1 MKNKAVFFDLYQ
13 TLIDI
18 DAANEKSNTK
28 LGFETIIAPYLQE
41 KGASRTEALLVLSHY
56 SDEVKAFY
64 EKNNIKQYQHNFR
77 TILMAVFDNYYKVT
91 ASNEEI
97 NDLIYEFRKISRGYL
112 KIYNGVSNMLAT
124 MSRDYTLIVASH
136 TQGVYSERELEDL
149 GIRKYF
155 KHCVYSSDIGYKKT
169 ANEFYQAC
177 LEIAGLE
184 AKDCVMIGDNLSED
198 VSMAHQNGIHTIWII
213 SPLTKDIY
221 PATVEPDAQLPLE
234 LIKSLPDIVRKVW
247 KSK

>member
-1 MKNKAVFFDLYQ
+1 MKNKAVFLDLYQ

-77 TILMAVFDNYYKVT
+77 TILIAVFDNYYKIT
-91 ASNEEI
+91 TSNEEI

-112 KIYNGVSNMLAT
+112 NIYDGVSKMLAT

-136 TQGVYSERELEDL
+136 TQGVYTERELEDL

-155 KHCVYSSDIGYKKT
+155 KNCVYSSDIGYKKT
-169 ANEFYQAC
+169 ANAFYQKC

-184 AKDCVMIGDNLSED
+184 AKNCVMVGDNLSED
-198 VSMAHQNGIHTIWII
+198 VSMAHQNGIHTVWIVN
-213 SPLTKDIY
+213 PLTKDMNPI
-221 PATVEPDAQLPLE
+221 TVEPDARLPIE
-234 LIKSLPDIVRKVW
+234 SIENLPNIVKTIFE
-247 KSK
+247 